1 MKLLHDRHNSGNKI
15 LIKKVYVLN
24 ETYRAVTKK
33 KLLNKKIEQN
43 DNMMESNC
51 FGG

>member
-1 MKLLHDRHNSGNKI
+1 MPWVQPPPPKRAKNTFAMKLLHDRHNSGNKI

-33 KLLNKKIEQN
+33 NY
-43 DNMMESNC
+43 
-51 FGG
+51 